1 MASKSNHLMP
11 HPSIHVQHPQV
22 FENLHTKI
30 SSTSTPHQQQW
41 MLLPSEGTSNTTGSM
56 GKSCRWS
63 KSSSGV
69 QFAPVLR
76 EVSHT
81 VKVMYSSYCSLVPRL
96 SQPGNEATPIPGNHT
111 GISLD
116 KMQKFESVFKVDYQE
131 YEKMILHNEKDLTSW
146 STT

>member
-11 HPSIHVQHPQV
+11 HPSIHIQHPQV

-30 SSTSTPHQQQW
+30 SSTSTSHQQQW

-63 KSSSGV
+63 KSSSGI

-81 VKVMYSSYCSLVPRL
+81 VKVMY
-96 SQPGNEATPIPGNHT
+96 TPY
-111 GISLD
+111 
-116 KMQKFESVFKVDYQE
+116 VFKVI
-131 YEKMILHNEKDLTSW
+131 ILESHWIRCRNLNQFSTLIIMNMKRWYCTQLPMTHKETDLKSW